1 MTYCCCGP
9 TRIRSTIVSTWRRR
23 STDGSRTSSLTPRY
37 YKLID
42 DFEHRLPDGPP
53 SLREAERLVVHGDV
67 TFGGGVVVRGAVT
80 IDARE
85 PWVIEPGTVLDGG

>member
-1 MTYCCCGP
+1 VYRLDDRFHLALNTDP
-9 TRIRSTIVSTWRRR
+9 THL
-23 STDGSRTSSLTPRY
+23 DGRLPYVELDPSH

-42 DFEHRLPDGPP
+42 DFERRLPDGPP

-80 IDARE
+80 INALE
-85 PWVIEPGTVLDGG
+85 PWVIEPGTVLDGPQ